1 MPNIIVLPELGSSIV
16 HRRGV
21 FSVPAEYGLVGCACS
36 RRVEMLTD
44 QPRLCNGWS
53 VGQLPIAARLL
64 ELEALRLGSRFV
76 ERMKIRG
83 YEPVGHDA
91 RLRLHG
97 PWLSYNFDDILADPD
112 SSVFRDAERP
122 DRNGDTHPELTLGFI
137 HDAPSK
143 VEEKFDYLLIGAF
156 IRPFQRVEIVL
167 PWEDTEQIR
176 RLGLHGVPKE
186 SNGTS

>member
-1 MPNIIVLPELGSSIV
+1 MPNLLLRPDLGQVIV

-21 FSVPAEYGLVGCACS
+21 FSVPVEYGLVGCSCS

-44 QPRLCNGWS
+44 EARNCVGWRI
-53 VGQLPIAARLL
+53 GQLPLPARLL
-64 ELEALRLGSRFV
+64 ELEALRLGWKFIA
-76 ERMKIRG
+76 RMKVRG
-83 YEPVGHDA
+83 YEPVGEDA
-91 RLRLHG
+91 ALRLHG
-97 PWLSYNFDDILADPD
+97 PWLSYNFDDILTDPD